1 MNVLLVSGHTNLKRD
16 SVANKTIIE
25 EFHRLMPEAEL
36 SLLDELYP
44 DFQINVEAEQ
54 QKLVKADVIVLQFP
68 VWWYSQPSLMHRW
81 MEDTFQHGFSHGSK
95 GKALVGKR
103 LIASFTTG
111 APEEAYG
118 EGGAGASVMPPI
130 AGTAALTG
138 MVLQEPVVTYG
149 VSYQTR
155 ANPEALADMVSRA
168 KKHAEK
174 LVEIIKKVE

>member
-1 MNVLLVSGHTNLKRD
+1 MNVLLVSGHTNLKGD

-36 SLLDELYP
+36 DMLDQLYP
-44 DFQINVEAEQ
+44 DFNINVEAEQ
-54 QKLVKADVIVLQFP
+54 QKLVKADTIILQFP

-103 LIASFTTG
+103 LVASFTAG
-111 APEEAYG
+111 APKEAYG
-118 EGGAGASVMPPI
+118 EAGAEASVMPPI

-138 MVLQEPVVTYG
+138 MTLLQPVITYG
-149 VSYQTR
+149 VSYTSR
-155 ANPEALADMVSRA
+155 NDAAAMADMAERC
-168 KKHAEK
+168 KEHARR
-174 LVEIIKKVE
+174 LVEVING